1 MLVIRARIS
10 PEYVLDHITWR
21 EVNSLLEE
29 VEISSRDGWE
39 QTRMIMWSIIQ
50 SQSSKRIEIKE
61 ILPFDWDKKDKAS
74 IAVTKEDVEAF
85 KIRNNIK

>member
-10 PEYVLDHITWR
+10 PEYVLDQITWR

-39 QTRMIMWSIIQ
+39 QTRMIMWSVVQ
-50 SQSSKRIEIKE
+50 SQSSKKIDMKQ
-61 ILPFDWDKKDKAS
+61 ILPFDWDKEDKAS